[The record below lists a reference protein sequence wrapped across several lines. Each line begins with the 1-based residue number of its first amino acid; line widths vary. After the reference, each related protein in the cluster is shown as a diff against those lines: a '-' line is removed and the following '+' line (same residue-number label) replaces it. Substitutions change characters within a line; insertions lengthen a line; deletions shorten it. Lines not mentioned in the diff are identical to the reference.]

1 MNQHPSEPRWLD
13 ADEREA
19 WLGLLGVT
27 LLLPSLLDSQLQRDA
42 GLTTFDYLVL
52 AMLSEAPDRTL
63 QLKTL
68 ARLSNGS
75 LSRLS
80 HTVTRLENRG
90 WVRRETSPAPTA
102 GQPSRCSPTRAMRR
116 SSNRHPVMSNL
127 VRRVVFDSLAPYRR
141 HSAGQLDARDACAPS
156 TRPGRNPRP
165 PTACDPHPIG
175 NCRPATATRRCRM
188 SQLHEL
194 SGHGLGGICGPEDL
208 ATEPLRFRVR
218 SLWWRGLP
226 PP

>member
-1 MNQHPSEPRWLD
+1 MNGEGAETRWLS

-27 LLLPSLLDSQLQRDA
+27 LLLPGMLDSQLQRDA

-80 HTVTRLENRG
+80 HTVTRLEKRG
-90 WVRRETSPAPTA
+90 WIRRETSPTDGRATVAVLTDAGYTKIVETAP
-102 GQPSRCSPTRAMRR
+102 G
-116 SSNRHPVMSNL
+116 HVDL
-127 VRRVVFDSLAPYRR
+127 VRRVVFDSVDQSDVP
-141 HSAGQLDARDACAPS
+141 QLSRA
-156 TRPGRNPRP
+156 
-165 PTACDPHPIG
+165 
-175 NCRPATATRRCRM
+175 
-188 SQLHEL
+188 
-194 SGHGLGGICGPEDL
+194 
-208 ATEPLRFRVR
+208 
-218 SLWWRGLP
+218 
-226 PP
+226 

>member
-1 MNQHPSEPRWLD
+1 MNQQSTQPRWLE

-52 AMLSEAPDRTL
+52 AMLSEAPERTL

-80 HTVTRLENRG
+80 HTVTRLEKRG
-90 WVRRETSPAPTA
+90 WIRRETSPTDGRATVAVLTDAGYTKIVETAP
-102 GQPSRCSPTRAMRR
+102 G
-116 SSNRHPVMSNL
+116 HVDL
-127 VRRVVFDSLAPYRR
+127 VRRVVFDSVDQSDVPQLSRAMWAVLA
-141 HSAGQLDARDACAPS
+141 SIDPS
-156 TRPGRNPRP
+156 WTP
-165 PTACDPHPIG
+165 DP
-175 NCRPATATRRCRM
+175 A
-188 SQLHEL
+188 S
-194 SGHGLGGICGPEDL
+194 
-208 ATEPLRFRVR
+208 
-218 SLWWRGLP
+218 
-226 PP
+226 